1 MSFRVHCPDCDIVF
15 EPPAGVWSA
24 RCPFCGKE
32 VEVPHIHGVAVP
44 TGYRKRVRKGAGRW
58 VIFQAHLPR
67 WTNSVLA
74 VSFVMLLAS
83 ALIQAWLS
91 AHEERSAGAMRRAL
105 AAWKSAGESREPS
118 QVVDAADR
126 LLEAIG
132 PDSANRILASEGL
145 TESVVRD
152 HRSKA
157 VRTSWT
163 MRFDKAIGAS
173 DEASLRVL
181 SELTEEA
188 GRDSDLNAERQRAV
202 DAWLAL
208 RERLTR
214 QALAENEAALS
225 RGESQPCWV
234 ALVRASRVES
244 MSIQGGERSEVLR
257 QEVERA
263 ADRTAGKFGLSVI
276 CSMVDRTFSTNDE
289 ACRRLEPLIVADAER
304 IGYVVGDLKDPK
316 LNDLFRE
323 ASRYRLEATISERFS
338 RTFEDTP
345 HRTTS
350 LEFGFVLFEDGA
362 EVGRRTA
369 TARTPRI
376 PASTAIGMSRLQL
389 SKRSDERIEKRLA
402 EAAWET
408 IPSPVRQALS
418 SLPAPK

>member
-1 MSFRVHCPDCDIVF
+1 
-15 EPPAGVWSA
+15 
-24 RCPFCGKE
+24 
-32 VEVPHIHGVAVP
+32 
-44 TGYRKRVRKGAGRW
+44 
-58 VIFQAHLPR
+58 
-67 WTNSVLA
+67 
-74 VSFVMLLAS
+74 
-83 ALIQAWLS
+83 
-91 AHEERSAGAMRRAL
+91 
-105 AAWKSAGESREPS
+105 
-118 QVVDAADR
+118 
-126 LLEAIG
+126 
-132 PDSANRILASEGL
+132 
-145 TESVVRD
+145 
-152 HRSKA
+152 
-157 VRTSWT
+157 
-163 MRFDKAIGAS
+163 
-173 DEASLRVL
+173 
-181 SELTEEA
+181 
-188 GRDSDLNAERQRAV
+188 
-202 DAWLAL
+202 
-208 RERLTR
+208 
-214 QALAENEAALS
+214 
-225 RGESQPCWV
+225 
-234 ALVRASRVES
+234 
-244 MSIQGGERSEVLR
+244 
-257 QEVERA
+257 
-263 ADRTAGKFGLSVI
+263 
-276 CSMVDRTFSTNDE
+276 MVDRTFSTNDE